1 MSALNETTTVIAP
14 VVDKVVKEKKPSLPA
29 KYAKFM
35 QFGFFF
41 ISSMKD
47 AGAIDD
53 ASAATLLDR
62 LCTFSSV
69 EQQQEFYQVWL
80 DSAKESNKAMRKAI
94 AAAKKAALPPKTKKP
109 RAKKTDSPSSEEKTK
124 KPRAKKSDKTNDLVD
139 QLSALALNPSEP
151 AEPSPTEPTPSTE
164 VSASIPA
171 KKPRAKKTKVLDTPT
186 TVENATVDAQVVA
199 LAKPS
204 KKSSKKDKDLV
215 PSHPTPV
222 LAVPVP
228 VQKDNIEDPEED
240 LDVRDFVFH
249 GKQYLIDDS
258 TGNIFNIDTH
268 EHIGVYN
275 TETQNITFV

>member
-1 MSALNETTTVIAP
+1 MSALNESTVIAP

-41 ISSMKD
+41 VSSMKD
-47 AGAIDD
+47 SGVIDD

-69 EQQQEFYQVWL
+69 DQQQEFYQVWL

-109 RAKKTDSPSSEEKTK
+109 RAKKVVDPSSEEKTK

-139 QLSALALNPSEP
+139 QLSALAS
-151 AEPSPTEPTPSTE
+151 TPTPVEITPVEVVVPPTE

-171 KKPRAKKTKVLDTPT
+171 KKPRAKAVKKTK
-186 TVENATVDAQVVA
+186 TVDIPPPPPVETKVVEKSNLA
-199 LAKPS
+199 L
-204 KKSSKKDKDLV
+204 DD
-215 PSHPTPV
+215 
-222 LAVPVP
+222 
-228 VQKDNIEDPEED
+228 EED
-240 LDVRDFVFH
+240 LDVRDFVFD

-258 TGNIFNIDTH
+258 TGNIFNSETH
-268 EHIGVYN
+268 EHIGIYN
-275 TETQNITFV
+275 SQSQKISFI

>member
-41 ISSMKD
+41 VSSMKD
-47 AGAIDD
+47 SGVIDD
-53 ASAATLLDR
+53 ASSATLLER

-94 AAAKKAALPPKTKKP
+94 AAAKKAALPPKVKKP
-109 RAKKTDSPSSEEKTK
+109 RAKKVVDPSHPSADVKPK
-124 KPRAKKSDKTNDLVD
+124 KPRAKKSDKVNDLVD
-139 QLSALALNPSEP
+139 QLSALALNPTVDVVV
-151 AEPSPTEPTPSTE
+151 PTVDVVVPIVVVPTTTE

-171 KKPRAKKTKVLDTPT
+171 KKPRAKATKKTKK
-186 TVENATVDAQVVA
+186 VDDPEPVA
-199 LAKPS
+199 LP
-204 KKSSKKDKDLV
+204 
-215 PSHPTPV
+215 PPPPV
-222 LAVPVP
+222 ETKVVE
-228 VQKDNIEDPEED
+228 QSNDEQDDEED
-240 LDVRDFVFH
+240 LDVRDFVFD

-258 TGNIFNIDTH
+258 TGNVFDSDTH
-268 EHIGVYN
+268 EHIGIYN
-275 TETQNITFV
+275 SQELKITFI

>member
-109 RAKKTDSPSSEEKTK
+109 RAKKTDSPSSDEKTK

-139 QLSALALNPSEP
+139 QLSALASQPTPVVISP
-151 AEPSPTEPTPSTE
+151 AEVPSTE

-171 KKPRAKKTKVLDTPT
+171 KKPRAKKTKVVDPDPT
-186 TVENATVDAQVVA
+186 TLDSPASVEN
-199 LAKPS
+199 
-204 KKSSKKDKDLV
+204 
-215 PSHPTPV
+215 
-222 LAVPVP
+222 
-228 VQKDNIEDPEED
+228 
-240 LDVRDFVFH
+240 
-249 GKQYLIDDS
+249 
-258 TGNIFNIDTH
+258 
-268 EHIGVYN
+268 
-275 TETQNITFV
+275 

>member
-1 MSALNETTTVIAP
+1 MSAINESTVIAP

-41 ISSMKD
+41 VSSMKD
-47 AGAIDD
+47 SGVIDD
-53 ASAATLLDR
+53 ESAGTLLER

-109 RAKKTDSPSSEEKTK
+109 RAKKVVDPSSDPSSEDKPK

-139 QLSALALNPSEP
+139 QLSALASQPLPTVL
-151 AEPSPTEPTPSTE
+151 EPSVEVVVAE

-171 KKPRAKKTKVLDTPT
+171 KKPRAKASKKTR
-186 TVENATVDAQVVA
+186 TVDI
-199 LAKPS
+199 P
-204 KKSSKKDKDLV
+204 
-215 PSHPTPV
+215 PPP
-222 LAVPVP
+222 
-228 VQKDNIEDPEED
+228 I
-240 LDVRDFVFH
+240 DFKLLENSNLSLH
-249 GKQYLIDDS
+249 D
-258 TGNIFNIDTH
+258 
-268 EHIGVYN
+268 
-275 TETQNITFV
+275 ETI

>member
-1 MSALNETTTVIAP
+1 MSALNESTVIAP

-41 ISSMKD
+41 VSSMKD
-47 AGAIDD
+47 SGVIDD

-69 EQQQEFYQVWL
+69 DQQQEFYQVWL

-109 RAKKTDSPSSEEKTK
+109 RAKKVVDPSSEEKTK

-139 QLSALALNPSEP
+139 QLSALASQPL
-151 AEPSPTEPTPSTE
+151 EPTVEPTIQPPPAE

-171 KKPRAKKTKVLDTPT
+171 KKPRAKAVKKTKTVVLPAET
-186 TVENATVDAQVVA
+186 
-199 LAKPS
+199 K
-204 KKSSKKDKDLV
+204 
-215 PSHPTPV
+215 PV
-222 LAVPVP
+222 LV
-228 VQKDNIEDPEED
+228 EE
-240 LDVRDFVFH
+240 
-249 GKQYLIDDS
+249 
-258 TGNIFNIDTH
+258 N
-268 EHIGVYN
+268 
-275 TETQNITFV
+275 

>member
-1 MSALNETTTVIAP
+1 MSALNESTVIAP

-41 ISSMKD
+41 VSSMKD
-47 AGAIDD
+47 SGVIDD
-53 ASAATLLDR
+53 ESAATLLDR

-69 EQQQEFYQVWL
+69 DQQQEFYQVWL

-109 RAKKTDSPSSEEKTK
+109 RAKKVVDPSDPSSEEKPK

-139 QLSALALNPSEP
+139 QLSALALTPVEITTVEP
-151 AEPSPTEPTPSTE
+151 AAPAAE

-171 KKPRAKKTKVLDTPT
+171 KKPRAKKAKKIDTVVLPAETKPVLLETKV
-186 TVENATVDAQVVA
+186 VE
-199 LAKPS
+199 
-204 KKSSKKDKDLV
+204 KSNDD
-215 PSHPTPV
+215 
-222 LAVPVP
+222 
-228 VQKDNIEDPEED
+228 EED
-240 LDVRDFVFH
+240 LDVRDFVFD

-258 TGNIFNIDTH
+258 TGNIFNSETH
-268 EHIGVYN
+268 EHIGIYN
-275 TETQNITFV
+275 SKELMITFI

>member
-41 ISSMKD
+41 VSSMKD

-94 AAAKKAALPPKTKKP
+94 AAAKKAALPPKVKKP
-109 RAKKTDSPSSEEKTK
+109 RAKKVVDPSDPSADVKPK
-124 KPRAKKSDKTNDLVD
+124 KPRAKKSDKVNDLVD
-139 QLSALALNPSEP
+139 QLSALALNPTPLEIPLEVPPS
-151 AEPSPTEPTPSTE
+151 EPSPIVVVTQPAE

-171 KKPRAKKTKVLDTPT
+171 KKPRAKAAKKTKSSDPIVIPISVPPPPPLETK
-186 TVENATVDAQVVA
+186 VVD
-199 LAKPS
+199 
-204 KKSSKKDKDLV
+204 KSNDEQD
-215 PSHPTPV
+215 
-222 LAVPVP
+222 
-228 VQKDNIEDPEED
+228 DDED
-240 LDVRDFVFH
+240 LDVRDFVFD

-258 TGNIFNIDTH
+258 TGNIFNSETH
-268 EHIGVYN
+268 EHIGVY
-275 TETQNITFV
+275 TSQSQKITFI

>member
-1 MSALNETTTVIAP
+1 MSALNESTVIAP

-41 ISSMKD
+41 VSSMKD
-47 AGAIDD
+47 SGVIDD
-53 ASAATLLDR
+53 ESAATLLDR

-69 EQQQEFYQVWL
+69 DQQQEFYQVWL

-109 RAKKTDSPSSEEKTK
+109 RAKKVVDPSDPSSEEKPK

-139 QLSALALNPSEP
+139 QLSALALTPVEITTVEP
-151 AEPSPTEPTPSTE
+151 AAPAAE

-171 KKPRAKKTKVLDTPT
+171 KKPRAKKAKKIDTVVLPAETKPVLLETKV
-186 TVENATVDAQVVA
+186 VE
-199 LAKPS
+199 
-204 KKSSKKDKDLV
+204 KSNDD
-215 PSHPTPV
+215 
-222 LAVPVP
+222 
-228 VQKDNIEDPEED
+228 EED
-240 LDVRDFVFH
+240 LDVRDFVFD

-258 TGNIFNIDTH
+258 TGNIFNSETH
-268 EHIGVYN
+268 EHIGIYN
-275 TETQNITFV
+275 SKELKITFI

>member
-94 AAAKKAALPPKTKKP
+94 AAAKKAALPPKVKKP
-109 RAKKTDSPSSEEKTK
+109 RAKKVLDPSADPSDVKTK
-124 KPRAKKSDKTNDLVD
+124 KPRAKKSDKSNDLVD
-139 QLSALALNPSEP
+139 QLSALALNPTPIEIPLEVPP
-151 AEPSPTEPTPSTE
+151 AQPTTEPTTE

-171 KKPRAKKTKVLDTPT
+171 KKPRAKATKKTKSSDPSPSPELVSEKLDKVDIPMPPPPP
-186 TVENATVDAQVVA
+186 VETKVVEQ
-199 LAKPS
+199 S
-204 KKSSKKDKDLV
+204 NDEQD
-215 PSHPTPV
+215 
-222 LAVPVP
+222 
-228 VQKDNIEDPEED
+228 DEED
-240 LDVRDFVFH
+240 LDVRDFVFD

-258 TGNIFNIDTH
+258 TGNVFDSDTH
-268 EHIGVYN
+268 EHIGIYN
-275 TETQNITFV
+275 SQELKITFI

>member
-1 MSALNETTTVIAP
+1 MSALNESTVIAP

-41 ISSMKD
+41 VSSMKD
-47 AGAIDD
+47 SGVIDD

-69 EQQQEFYQVWL
+69 DQQQEFYQVWL
-80 DSAKESNKAMRKAI
+80 DSAKDSNKAMRKAI

-109 RAKKTDSPSSEEKTK
+109 RAKKVVDPSSEEKPK

-139 QLSALALNPSEP
+139 QLSALAS
-151 AEPSPTEPTPSTE
+151 TPVEITPVEVVVPPTE

-171 KKPRAKKTKVLDTPT
+171 KKTRTKTTKKTRTVDIPPPPPLDTRFL
-186 TVENATVDAQVVA
+186 EKSNLA
-199 LAKPS
+199 L
-204 KKSSKKDKDLV
+204 DDE
-215 PSHPTPV
+215 H
-222 LAVPVP
+222 
-228 VQKDNIEDPEED
+228 D
-240 LDVRDFVFH
+240 LDVRDFVFD

-258 TGNIFNIDTH
+258 TGNLFDTQTH
-268 EHIGVYN
+268 EHIGIY
-275 TETQNITFV
+275 TSQSHMITFI

>member
-1 MSALNETTTVIAP
+1 MSALNESTVIAP

-41 ISSMKD
+41 VSSMKD
-47 AGAIDD
+47 SGVIDD
-53 ASAATLLDR
+53 ESADTLLDR

-109 RAKKTDSPSSEEKTK
+109 RAKKVVDPSSEEKTK

-139 QLSALALNPSEP
+139 QLSALASTPVEITTVEP
-151 AEPSPTEPTPSTE
+151 PAPPAE

-171 KKPRAKKTKVLDTPT
+171 KKPRAKATKKTRTVDVDVPPPPP
-186 TVENATVDAQVVA
+186 VENKVVE
-199 LAKPS
+199 
-204 KKSSKKDKDLV
+204 KSNDEE
-215 PSHPTPV
+215 
-222 LAVPVP
+222 
-228 VQKDNIEDPEED
+228 EDEED
-240 LDVRDFVFH
+240 LDVRDFVFD
-249 GKQYLIDDS
+249 GKQFLIDDS
-258 TGNIFNIDTH
+258 TGNIFNSETH
-268 EHIGVYN
+268 EHIGIYN
-275 TETQNITFV
+275 NKELKITFI